1 MLVTQYSK
9 YKGNT
14 MKRFKDKT
22 VIITGAGSGIGRAT
36 AIRFAK
42 EGAEVVLVG
51 RNQDALMETAEL
63 LPQDNSWIHDDN
75 FMTITCDISNYEQV
89 TKMMQAVM
97 ERFEHIDILV
107 NNAGMAI
114 QGTVSD
120 LSIEDWQTSINV
132 NLNGT
137 FYVSQAALPYLI
149 QSKGNIVNV
158 SSVSGHGGDWK
169 MPAYNAAKAGVT
181 NLTHT
186 MALDH
191 GNEGVRVNAV
201 SPSVTKTKMTTKI
214 QNDDAKTQKFLARCP
229 LGRIATPED
238 VAAAITFL
246 ASDDAS
252 MITGVDLPVDGGV
265 SASSGQPQF

>member
-1 MLVTQYSK
+1 
-9 YKGNT
+9 
-14 MKRFKDKT
+14 MKRFKNKT

-36 AIRFAK
+36 AIRFAQ

-51 RNQDALMETAEL
+51 RNQEKLMETAKL
-63 LPQDNSWIHDDN
+63 LPQDHSWIHDDN
-75 FMTITCDISNYEQV
+75 YLTITCDISSYEQV
-89 TKMMQAVM
+89 TKMMEAIM

-107 NNAGMAI
+107 NNAGQAI
-114 QGTVSD
+114 QGKVAD
-120 LSIEDWQTSINV
+120 LSIDDWQQSINV

-149 QSKGNIVNV
+149 TSKGNIVNV
-158 SSVSGHGGDWK
+158 SSISGAGGNWK

-181 NLTHT
+181 NLTRT
-186 MALDH
+186 MAMDY
-191 GNEGVRVNAV
+191 GKDGVRINAV
-201 SPSVTKTKMTTKI
+201 SPGVTKTNMTTDI
-214 QNDDAKTQKFLARCP
+214 HNNDEKTQKYLAHCP

-252 MITGVDLPVDGGV
+252 MINGVDLPVDGGV